1 MKRYCVADMTC
12 PIGDPSSCPKMKQR
26 MKRSG
31 EKPMRYCLR
40 DPRRTMGNNETIIKE
55 YQNQSAVSNQAGRDP
70 LLPLAKPKPTLW
82 SKPKPKVALWPV
94 ALLAKEPPSGSEP
107 PPGGDMMALPAKT
120 DCAEEGK
127 KIAQMH
133 RAHLFHGVSEIS
145 LCD

>member
-1 MKRYCVADMTC
+1 
-12 PIGDPSSCPKMKQR
+12 MKQR

-70 LLPLAKPKPTLW
+70 LLPLAKPKP
-82 SKPKPKVALWPV
+82 PKVALW
-94 ALLAKEPPSGSEP
+94 SEP
-107 PPGGDMMALPAKT
+107 PPGGDMMAIPAKT
-120 DCAEEGK
+120 NCAEEGK
-127 KIAQMH
+127 KIAQTH

>member
-1 MKRYCVADMTC
+1 
-12 PIGDPSSCPKMKQR
+12 MKQR

-70 LLPLAKPKPTLW
+70 LLPLAKP
-82 SKPKPKVALWPV
+82 PKPKVALWPV
-94 ALLAKEPPSGSEP
+94 TLLAKPEVTLWSEPPSGSEP
-107 PPGGDMMALPAKT
+107 PPGGDMMAIAAKT
-120 DCAEEGK
+120 NCAEEGK

>member
-1 MKRYCVADMTC
+1 
-12 PIGDPSSCPKMKQR
+12 MKQR

-70 LLPLAKPKPTLW
+70 SFPR
-82 SKPKPKVALWPV
+82 
-94 ALLAKEPPSGSEP
+94 
-107 PPGGDMMALPAKT
+107 GDMMAIPAKT
-120 DCAEEGK
+120 NCAEEGK